1 MIANDLMDISEQSYV
16 NFRRNYFLRDIIKLF
31 FLIGIAMFL
40 VYFLPTTFYTKI
52 AFLFILPIIYYSK
65 NDFLWLAWFFI
76 IVDAPGLLFKGG
88 LVDDPNRL
96 PIYTIAAGAS
106 ISFVELVIAV
116 FLLKTL
122 IRKRLKTTIIFKK
135 HFQIFVLLLV
145 FYSIVTIL
153 FVEFNIVE
161 LVRVV
166 FPWTIV
172 YSSCMLLNE
181 VKTIDRLS
189 NLLFIF
195 VFLVVLTQVYSFI
208 SGEHIVNLLKP
219 EMYHIKSHLS
229 REVSEYSTTAS
240 RTLYSMFLVFYA
252 TIFSIIYI
260 FKRNRVFRKEYLY
273 FVLSFSY
280 LACILSGTRGYLLAI
295 SVIIGG
301 SFIVKMRSIKQF
313 FKTILF
319 IVILPIL
326 IFFIQFL
333 SPAVSRQL
341 GLVFERFETML
352 FLFEGDLTAGGTL
365 IRITE
370 RIPRIMSVIR
380 ESPVF
385 GFGFSTTY
393 FENADSDVGLF
404 TNILN
409 IGFFG
414 ITMLYMLFLSL
425 LQRTIYSTKNN
436 SFIAKHGSIGSI
448 FIIGFIGIQVF
459 HFTTNVAFGL
469 APGANAPIYERYI
482 IYGLI
487 LAAINTFVIHS
498 KPEQHEFKNERINW
512 VSLG

>member
-1 MIANDLMDISEQSYV
+1 MIVNYVMEISEQSHV
-16 NFRRNYFLRDIIKLF
+16 NFSRNYFLRDIIKLL
-31 FLIGIAMFL
+31 FLIGITMFL

-52 AFLFILPIIYYSK
+52 AFLFFLPIIYYSK

-76 IVDAPGLLFKGG
+76 IIDAPGLLFKGG

-122 IRKRLKTTIIFKK
+122 IRKRFKTTIIYKK
-135 HFQIFVLLLV
+135 HFQIFALLLA
-145 FYSIVTIL
+145 FYSLVTMFFFEFSIVQ
-153 FVEFNIVE
+153 

-172 YSSCMLLNE
+172 YSSCVLLNE
-181 VKTIDRLS
+181 EKTIDRLS
-189 NLLFIF
+189 NLLFFF
-195 VFLVVLTQVYSFI
+195 VFLVVLTQVYSFS

-229 REVSEYSTTAS
+229 REVSEYATTAS
-240 RTLYSMFLVFYA
+240 RTLYSMFLVFYT

-260 FKRNRVFRKEYLY
+260 FKRKGVFRKEYLY
-273 FVLSFSY
+273 LVLSFSF

-295 SVIIGG
+295 SVIIGV
-301 SFIVKMRSIKQF
+301 SFLIKMRSVKQF
-313 FKTILF
+313 FKTVLF
-319 IVILPIL
+319 IIIVPFIVFFLKFLNPVI
-326 IFFIQFL
+326 
-333 SPAVSRQL
+333 SRQL

-370 RIPRIMSVIR
+370 RIPRIMAVIK

-385 GFGFSTTY
+385 GFGFSNIY
-393 FENADSDVGLF
+393 FENADSDVGFF

-409 IGFFG
+409 IGFLG
-414 ITMLYMLFLSL
+414 IILLYSL
-425 LQRTIYSTKNN
+425 LMSLLKRTLYYTQNH
-436 SFIAKHGSIGSI
+436 SFINKHGRIGSI
-448 FIIGFIGIQVF
+448 FIIGFIGIQIF

-469 APGANAPIYERYI
+469 APGANAAIYERYM
-482 IYGLI
+482 IYGLV
-487 LAAINTFVIHS
+487 LAAINTFVVNLNP
-498 KPEQHEFKNERINW
+498 KRT
-512 VSLG
+512 